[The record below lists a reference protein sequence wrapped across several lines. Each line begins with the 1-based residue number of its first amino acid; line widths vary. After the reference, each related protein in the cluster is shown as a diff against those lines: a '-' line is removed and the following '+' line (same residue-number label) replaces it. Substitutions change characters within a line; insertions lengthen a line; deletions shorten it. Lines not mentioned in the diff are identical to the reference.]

1 MAYQNVGTPRFYVD
15 ILSYLKSH
23 GLLTHHSS
31 TFNELVGGVEQ
42 EINALDLVGI
52 NPTTQMDAW
61 SVGASPGLNDQIA
74 YSISDPLG
82 RYKNIMPEK
91 QNFIMVLGHNL
102 KTANGRFFA
111 QAYEGNWYGVA
122 SENYVNLTNAA
133 PSNDGFSIMIGNDAD
148 DLDGQTLQYRLDNR
162 DSTESSVIN
171 YESLNNRVKIGSLLY
186 GTYYDMPHSP
196 DLNLTMTREMDGV
209 KRIRTKGGADLVD
222 HKYIK
227 SPNWGSLSAWELKE
241 SGDDYY
247 KLGRSGRRIWDLS
260 FSYLDDGDIF
270 GSNQSLGI
278 PMDVNYTAYYPI
290 YTGGGET
297 GGADPFEGYEA
308 SDMYFNTSPTY
319 SDGFLYNILTDDN
332 FYSQV
337 IHKTNG
343 GQLRFVFQP
352 DSNNSNPD
360 SFAICKL
367 DMKSF
372 KFEQVANGVYNMK
385 LKIREV
391 W

>member
-1 MAYQNVGTPRFYVD
+1 VAYQNVGTPRFYVD

-61 SVGASPGLNDQIA
+61 SVGASPGLNDQIV

-162 DSTESSVIN
+162 DSTESSV
-171 YESLNNRVKIGSLLY
+171 
-186 GTYYDMPHSP
+186 
-196 DLNLTMTREMDGV
+196 
-209 KRIRTKGGADLVD
+209 
-222 HKYIK
+222 
-227 SPNWGSLSAWELKE
+227 
-241 SGDDYY
+241 
-247 KLGRSGRRIWDLS
+247 
-260 FSYLDDGDIF
+260 
-270 GSNQSLGI
+270 
-278 PMDVNYTAYYPI
+278 
-290 YTGGGET
+290 
-297 GGADPFEGYEA
+297 
-308 SDMYFNTSPTY
+308 
-319 SDGFLYNILTDDN
+319 
-332 FYSQV
+332 
-337 IHKTNG
+337 
-343 GQLRFVFQP
+343 
-352 DSNNSNPD
+352 
-360 SFAICKL
+360 
-367 DMKSF
+367 
-372 KFEQVANGVYNMK
+372 
-385 LKIREV
+385 
-391 W
+391 